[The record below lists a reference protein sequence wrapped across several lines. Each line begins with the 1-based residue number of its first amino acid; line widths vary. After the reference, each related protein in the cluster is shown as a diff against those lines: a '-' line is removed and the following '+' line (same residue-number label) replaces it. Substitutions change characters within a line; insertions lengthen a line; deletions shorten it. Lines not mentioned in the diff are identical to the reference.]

1 MNQLNNDIAQ
11 NITNSILSELEKG
24 VAPWVKPWQA
34 GEGLPYNPVT
44 KNIYNG
50 VNFFYLSLLQSAGG
64 FGSSNEWMT
73 YKQAQN
79 QGAQVRKGSK
89 GVNVIFYKP
98 LEVKDKLTG
107 DAKKIPMLKAYT
119 VFNRDMIDGLPEQVK
134 TIKPEFETMES
145 CEAFI
150 KNTRAKI
157 LHGGARACYIPSL
170 DQINLPEKESF
181 NSNADYYATAY
192 HELIHYTG
200 AEKRLAR
207 LKNDSF
213 GSEGYAFEELIAEL
227 GASMLCA
234 YNGINAQLQHASYI
248 DSWIKAL
255 RGDKK
260 FIISASAKAQKA
272 VNYLLNVIVEGEAV
286 ENE

>member
-1 MNQLNNDIAQ
+1 MCSSDL
-11 NITNSILSELEKG
+11 
-24 VAPWVKPWQA
+24 
-34 GEGLPYNPVT
+34 PVT

-50 VNFFYLSLLQSAGG
+50 VNFFYLSLLQSTGEYG
-64 FGSSNEWMT
+64 LSNEWVT

-79 QGAQVRKGSK
+79 LGAQVRKGSK

-98 LEVKDKLTG
+98 LEIKDKATE
-107 DAKKIPMLKAYT
+107 KSKVIPMLKSYT
-119 VFNRDMIDGLPEQVK
+119 VFNRDMVDGLPAQVK
-134 TIKPEFETMES
+134 KEVSEFEVMES
-145 CEAFI
+145 CENFI
-150 KNTRAKI
+150 KNTRAIIK
-157 LHGGARACYIPSL
+157 HGGARACYIPSL
-170 DQINLPEKESF
+170 DQINLPEKTSF
-181 NSNADYYATAY
+181 NTSADYYATAY

-200 AEKRLAR
+200 SEKRLAR

-255 RGDKK
+255 KNDKK

-272 VNYLLNVIVEGEAV
+272 VNYLLNVTEGEGV
-286 ENE
+286 DDE